1 MTAPEL
7 KPCPFCGHH
16 PRMLI
21 TVPSIYGNEI
31 ECTNGNCPSEPHVR
45 KDTPDEAIEAWNTRA
60 DLHDDIKAQLDTQKK
75 RADAFAE
82 FWRQAQAQLEKTVE
96 ALKRIRDCTQPQCGH
111 LTALA
116 NNVLVEIEKG
126 GV

>member
-1 MTAPEL
+1 MIAPEL

-21 TVPSIYGNEI
+21 TAPSIYGNEI

-60 DLHDDIKAQLDTQKK
+60 DLHEATKAQLAKV
-75 RADAFAE
+75 
-82 FWRQAQAQLEKTVE
+82 VE
-96 ALKRIRDCTQPQCGH
+96 ALRSLHHAVCGETGFAQCVRDH
-111 LTALA
+111 SNTAYPWPALDEA
-116 NNVLVEIEKG
+116 DVRARAVLEEIEKG
-126 GV
+126 EPK